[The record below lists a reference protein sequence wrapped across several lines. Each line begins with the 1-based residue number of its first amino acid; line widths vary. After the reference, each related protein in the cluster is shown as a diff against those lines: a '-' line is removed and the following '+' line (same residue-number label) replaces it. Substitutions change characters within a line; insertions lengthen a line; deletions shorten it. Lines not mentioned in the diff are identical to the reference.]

1 MLAGKTYGRGIKLME
16 NKNIF
21 ALVVGVVAL
30 IGMYL
35 VSIGGFHLSPQK
47 VTLITGQS
55 RKVANGRATL
65 YAGEISYKIE
75 IGVSCKSEQTTLSM
89 DLDAEFSEKVCGIQL
104 KPVEI
109 VEGKFGSPGVT
120 LEVRW

>member
-1 MLAGKTYGRGIKLME
+1 ME

-21 ALVVGVVAL
+21 VLVVGVATML
-30 IGMYL
+30 GMYL

-65 YAGEISYKIE
+65 HAGQISYKVQID
-75 IGVSCKSEQTTLSM
+75 VSCKSEQTTLNM
-89 DLDAEFSEKVCGIQL
+89 DLDADFSEKICGVQL
-104 KPVEI
+104 KPVET
-109 VEGKFGSPGVT
+109 VEGRFGSPGVK